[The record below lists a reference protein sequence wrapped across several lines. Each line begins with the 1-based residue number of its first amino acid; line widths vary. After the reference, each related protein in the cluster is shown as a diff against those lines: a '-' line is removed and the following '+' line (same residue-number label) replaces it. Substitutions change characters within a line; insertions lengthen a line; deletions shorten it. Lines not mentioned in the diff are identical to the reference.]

1 MHGFCDIRLGGD
13 PDQCIPPEITTT
25 ARRNKGAASAMALN
39 RAHSRHDKPTCVLV
53 LQGGGGLGAYHIGA
67 YQALAEHQFEPDMF
81 CGISIGAIN
90 AAVLAGNPPET
101 RLTRI
106 EGLWR
111 AISRPNLLPPF
122 DNVVARMFLNN
133 LSNAQALAFG
143 QPAFFRPR
151 LVNPYLAPAGT
162 AATESFYDT
171 SPLCETLQ
179 QFADFDLIN
188 RKKVRIS
195 VGATDVETGGLVFFD
210 NTKLEKPFAPEHVMA
225 SGSLPP
231 GFPATKIEGRFYWDG
246 GCVSNTPLE
255 AVLND
260 TPRGHTVVFMIDL
273 WSAAG
278 APPTTINEVLW
289 RAKQIQYASRA
300 AHRIDSVA
308 TKLNL
313 RRATRLLQERDGTTG
328 NAAVPDSVALA
339 SDQRIDILHI
349 IYHPGE
355 DQIPA
360 SDAEFSRA
368 SITERRAAGYAD
380 MREALAEQPWLRTEK
395 PEHLGAMIHRVS
407 RGRVTTLAE
416 PNLRTT
422 SDRTALAL

>member
-1 MHGFCDIRLGGD
+1 M
-13 PDQCIPPEITTT
+13 P
-25 ARRNKGAASAMALN
+25 MN
-39 RAHSRHDKPTCVLV
+39 RAPSRHRKPTCVLV
-53 LQGGGGLGAYHIGA
+53 LQGGGALGAYHIGA
-67 YQALAEHQFEPDMF
+67 YQALAEHQFEPDWF

-90 AAVLAGNPPET
+90 AAVLAGNPAET

-106 EGLWR
+106 EALWR
-111 AISRPNLLPPF
+111 AISRPDLLPPF
-122 DNVVARMFLNN
+122 DNVAVRTFLNN

-143 QPAFFRPR
+143 QPAFFSPR
-151 LVNPYLAPAGT
+151 LVNPYFAPSGT

-171 SPLCETLQ
+171 SPLRETLR

-188 RKKVRIS
+188 RKNVRIS

-210 NTKLEKPFAPEHVMA
+210 NTISEKLFVPEQVMA

-231 GFPATKIEGRFYWDG
+231 GFPATKIDGRFYWDG

-260 TPRGHTVVFMIDL
+260 TPSGHTVVFMVDL

-278 APPTTINEVLW
+278 TPPTTINGVLW
-289 RAKQIQYASRA
+289 RAKQIQYASRT
-300 AHRIDSVA
+300 AHHIDSVA

-313 RRATRLLQERDGTTG
+313 RRAMRLLKEHDTAAA
-328 NAAVPDSVALA
+328 NALGPDSAALA
-339 SDQRIDILHI
+339 SDQRIDIVHI

-368 SITERRAAGYAD
+368 SISERRAAGYAD
-380 MREALAEQPWLRTEK
+380 MRTALAEQPWFRTEK

-407 RGRVTTLAE
+407 RERVTTLAE

-422 SDRTALAL
+422 SD